1 MRVTIKNEI
10 NPMQYA
16 LLYFIVKL
24 LYKNF
29 IQEYS
34 YFNIRTIN

>member
-16 LLYFIVKL
+16 LLYFIIKL

-29 IQEYS
+29 IQPKNY
-34 YFNIRTIN
+34 